1 MAPEADLVADA
12 SAAEA
17 LFDQHWLTAWRAA
30 YAVTGRTDLADDAAQ
45 DAFINAIRT
54 FATYNRKRPFA
65 PWIAKIAVN
74 CARDLLRAE
83 RRQKAIALDE
93 GTEAPRQADASG
105 LLLAVAALP
114 REQREAVVLHH
125 VLGFTL
131 KEVAEIVAAPEGTA
145 ASRLGRGVAAIRQT
159 MEAEHAYQGQHRTG
173 ASSTVPA
180 PLNDG
185 DATRPRRGDRRGR

>member
-1 MAPEADLVADA
+1 MVRDADLVGDA
-12 SAAEA
+12 IGVER
-17 LFDQHWLTAWRAA
+17 LFDEHWVAAWRAA

-45 DAFINAIRT
+45 DAFIAAIRSLSK
-54 FATYNRKRPFA
+54 YDSSRPFA

-74 CARDLLRAE
+74 RAHDLLRAE
-83 RRQKAIALDE
+83 RRRRVTDLDE
-93 GTEAPRQADASG
+93 DLEAAQHADASG

-131 KEVAEIVAAPEGTA
+131 KEVADIVGTPEGTV

-159 MEAEHAYQGQHRTG
+159 MEAEHA
-173 ASSTVPA
+173 
-180 PLNDG
+180 
-185 DATRPRRGDRRGR
+185 